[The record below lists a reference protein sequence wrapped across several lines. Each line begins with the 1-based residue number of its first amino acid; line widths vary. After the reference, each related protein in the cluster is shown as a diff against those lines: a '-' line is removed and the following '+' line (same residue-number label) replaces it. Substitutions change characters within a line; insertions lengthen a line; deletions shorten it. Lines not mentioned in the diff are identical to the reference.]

1 MDSVL
6 TAQIIDEIKST
17 NNDKLLELFI
27 KLLYNV
33 DINKEL
39 LIRFKDDNFQ
49 LINYLENLRYDDE
62 TLRSL
67 VL

>member
-39 LIRFKDDNFQ
+39 LIRFKDYNFQ
-49 LINYLENLRYDDE
+49 LINYLENLRYDD
-62 TLRSL
+62 
-67 VL
+67 

>member
-49 LINYLENLRYDDE
+49 LINYLENLRYDD
-62 TLRSL
+62 
-67 VL
+67 